1 MSDLK
6 RLTCPACGAKLIA
19 SNDSTLF
26 ICAFCG
32 KKFSDR
38 RSGSIAVK
46 KSVEEKDR
54 KINNGVEKRGVE
66 LDNR

>member
-1 MSDLK
+1 M
-6 RLTCPACGAKLIA
+6 
-19 SNDSTLF
+19 LF
-26 ICAFCG
+26 VE